1 MLNNLIA
8 LGLVLIGAVALAL
21 YGFRHQRKRRDARL
35 MPVFRAFSDEV
46 GRVAEEGASIH
57 VALGSGGLL
66 SQGGMVSIAALQGLS
81 VLTELSA
88 AYDTAPYITTGDPTL
103 YLLAD
108 NELRRAYARLGNER
122 NYKPGFVQFISPNPT
137 VYAAMAATYA
147 FDQAIGTNINLGVFD
162 QEVSLLVDSS
172 ALRNIKMFGGA
183 TSVRALAA
191 LYPALTEDQ
200 LVMGEQIFTGGAE
213 VTGRSVF
220 GGSLWAQNILR
231 WLVIAGIVVATV
243 LSLSGFGG

>member
-1 MLNNLIA
+1 MPNNLIA
-8 LGLVLIGAVALAL
+8 LGLVLIGAVALSL

-35 MPVFRAFSDEV
+35 MPVFRSFSDEV

-66 SQGGMVSIAALQGLS
+66 SEGGMVSIAALQGLGA
-81 VLTELSA
+81 LTELSA

-122 NYKPGFVQFISPNPT
+122 SYKPNFVQFVSPNPT
-137 VYAAMAATYA
+137 VYAAMAATYV
-147 FDQAIGTNINLGVFD
+147 FDKSIGTNINLGVFD
-162 QEVSLLVDSS
+162 QEVSLLVDAATS
-172 ALRNIKMFGGA
+172 RNVKLFGGA
-183 TSVRALAA
+183 ASVQGLAA
-191 LYPALTEDQ
+191 LYPALEQ
-200 LVMGEQIFTGGAE
+200 GRLVMGEEIFTGGAE

-231 WLVIAGIVVATV
+231 WLVIAGIFAAAAFAMFG
-243 LSLSGFGG
+243 SGG